1 MVTKHNIGLMF
12 LSVRVNMQIK
22 LSIQPEIIGKPNV
35 SMKQMGWG
43 WESIEVDSWQDAF
56 ELMTIDGYA
65 TTCELWNENRKRENF
80 MSRQIILID
89 IDKNMLIT
97 DLFNDDFYNQYG
109 AGFYTSPSHTDEHH
123 KFRICFVLEQALRDP
138 DQVESFIRAIVKY
151 FYPDADIKPTNAASY
166 FNGTPNCVI
175 KEFRNTIVPNEVV
188 NAIIDQYNT
197 EQEQEWQQLKQHQHD
212 HPDYEY
218 DVEFVESLL
227 HRIHQKNHDFR
238 DEYDKWLSIA
248 WATCN
253 TLGVVNGEILMMKYW
268 PRKTKKHIQS
278 LKSYRPNTA
287 KHTAGTLVHLS
298 GISKPELYELTNK
311 FKERN
316 NLFTHEDM
324 LNKLI
329 RENRKNVV

>member
-1 MVTKHNIGLMF
+1 
-12 LSVRVNMQIK
+12 MQIK

-123 KFRICFVLEQALRDP
+123 KFRICFVLEQALKNP
-138 DQVESFIRAIVKY
+138 DHVESFIRALVKY

-175 KEFRNTIVPNEVV
+175 KEFRNTIVPMEVV
-188 NAIIDQYNT
+188 NAIIEQYDT
-197 EQEQEWQQLKQHQHD
+197 EQECEWQQLKTND

-218 DVEFVESLL
+218 DVIFVEELL
-227 HRIHQKNHDFR
+227 KKIFQTNHDFK

-253 TLGVVNGEILMMKYW
+253 TVGVNNGEALMMRYW

-278 LKSYRPNTA
+278 LKSYRPHTA

-298 GISKPELYELTNK
+298 KITKQELYDLTIQ

-316 NLFTHEDM
+316 NLFTQEEL
-324 LNKLI
+324 LNNLI
-329 RENRKNVV
+329 RENRRNVV